1 MSSAEHQKM
10 VKKIIDD
17 FKSKGLRITC
27 ADYAEYNKCDKISG
41 YIPDVC
47 GYDDA
52 KELLYI
58 GEAETC
64 ESVKDEHA
72 EKQIKA
78 FAGRTMTEG
87 KSKGK
92 TVPLYIAVP
101 KECKDDLE
109 TLLKKLGLVSGK
121 EVYRWNIN

>member
-17 FKSKGLRITC
+17 FESKGLRITC
-27 ADYAEYNKCDKISG
+27 ADYTGYDKCDEIDD
-41 YIPDVC
+41 YIPDVS
-47 GYDDA
+47 GYDDTN
-52 KELLYI
+52 ELWYL

-64 ESVKDEHA
+64 ESVKKDHTK
-72 EKQIKA
+72 KQIQA
-78 FAGRTMTEG
+78 FAGRTMTKG

-92 TVPLYIAVP
+92 PVPLYVAVP

-109 TLLKKLGLVSGK
+109 AVLKELGLETGK
-121 EVYRWNIN
+121 EVYRWNLN